1 MNKKQAIVIS
11 AFPGCGKT
19 YYFNHHR
26 DDIKVL
32 DSDSSQFSWIYHEDG
47 TKERNP
53 DFPNNY
59 IQHIKDNMD
68 KQDIIFVS
76 SHEQVR
82 QALYGNIPFV
92 LVFPMAYMKDEWRK
106 RLIDR
111 GSPIE
116 FVKLIMDNW
125 DNWIRGCIDDE
136 LMCSF
141 YYRLTREHPYL
152 DEYVIS
158 RICFDDTKINES
170 WRKALI

>member
-1 MNKKQAIVIS
+1 MNKKAIVIS

-82 QALYGNIPFV
+82 QALRGIPLV
-92 LVFPMAYMKDEWRK
+92 IVFPSLSMKDEWRQ

-116 FVKLIMDNW
+116 FVKLVMDNW
-125 DNWIRGCIDDE
+125 NTWISNIWTCDDDVP
-136 LMCSF
+136 L
-141 YYRLTREHPYL
+141 YKYRLTDEHPYL
-152 DEYVIS
+152 DKYVIDQ
-158 RICFDDTKINES
+158 ITNDVKCIDGFNV
-170 WRKALI
+170 

>member
-1 MNKKQAIVIS
+1 MLFRS
-11 AFPGCGKT
+11 GKT

-53 DFPNNY
+53 EFPNNY

-82 QALYGNIPFV
+82 QALHDNDIPV
-92 LVFPMAYMKDEWRK
+92 VVVFPSLDMKDEWRQ

-111 GSPIE
+111 GSSTE
-116 FVKLIMDNW
+116 FVELIMDNW
-125 DNWIRGCIDDE
+125 DKWIWGISVYYINSSDE
-136 LMCSF
+136 CK
-141 YYRLTREHPYL
+141 YYLYMLTDEHPYL
-152 DEYVIS
+152 DEYVIDQITEYAN
-158 RICFDDTKINES
+158 RANGVE
-170 WRKALI
+170 

>member
-1 MNKKQAIVIS
+1 MSTLIIS

-26 DDIKVL
+26 DGIKVL

-53 DFPNNY
+53 EFPDNY
-59 IQHIKDNMD
+59 IRHIKENMD

-82 QALYGNIPFV
+82 QALYGNVPFV
-92 LVFPMAYMKDEWRK
+92 LVFPVAYMKDEWRK

-125 DNWIRGCIDDE
+125 DNWIRGCVDNN
-136 LMCSF
+136 MCS
-141 YYRLTREHPYL
+141 YKYRLTKEHPYL
-152 DEYVIS
+152 DEYVIDQIS
-158 RICFDDTKINES
+158 DWRDNINKL
-170 WRKALI
+170 WRSMI